1 MSKEFVQNEVDKIV
15 GEFEFPKNWAMA
27 SAWILGNLKGTNL
40 KVIDV
45 KLTSGLAD
53 YFILVSAGNPIQAKS
68 MAEEVA
74 FQAKRSKQ
82 KVLSIEGKDG
92 SDWILLDLGDVIV
105 HIFNESVRDIY
116 DLDQLYGD
124 SPIVE
129 IPNEYYFSTQAEESE
144 EEGYF

>member
-1 MSKEFVQNEVDKIV
+1 MSKEFVQKEVEKIIAQY
-15 GEFEFPKNWAMA
+15 GHPKNWAMA

-45 KLTSGLAD
+45 SKTSGLAD
-53 YFILVSAGNPIQAKS
+53 YFIIASAGNPIQAQS

-74 FQAKRSKQ
+74 HQAKRLKQ
-82 KVLSIEGKDG
+82 GVLSVEGKGG

-116 DLDQLYGD
+116 DLDHLYAEN
-124 SPIVE
+124 PIVE
-129 IPNEYYFSTQAEESE
+129 IPQEYYFSSPEEE
-144 EEGYF
+144 NKEEGYF